1 MKKHHWHVFR
11 HEKLFKK
18 QPLPHY
24 QTRSRDLIV
33 GICCCCCHGFVFLP
47 CEVLHVKWLRKENK
61 EKKLLMLITSTHAA
75 HAMNYEG
82 VCNCSNS
89 GFLKY
94 FLFKNIL
101 K

>member
-1 MKKHHWHVFR
+1 
-11 HEKLFKK
+11 
-18 QPLPHY
+18 
-24 QTRSRDLIV
+24 
-33 GICCCCCHGFVFLP
+33 
-47 CEVLHVKWLRKENK
+47 LRKENK

-75 HAMNYEG
+75 QAMNYEG
-82 VCNCSNS
+82 VCNYSNG